1 MIDKNK
7 FFEIFGIILVI
18 ILLYSYLPT
27 IYEIASETGS
37 ADFLWQASKCTFE
50 GINFYESYL
59 NRNGECPIFLNDGA
73 GYAQGFYLLLYP
85 FTLLEWNSAKIL
97 WFLFNIILLLFI
109 IIILCKKFE
118 LTGIETFLII
128 FIIMYS
134 IVVRVNLIMGQHT
147 IFTLFFLI
155 LPFVYKSKLFTILSG
170 ISYLKYNIGY
180 VLLILFFVSKEYK
193 KVFLSLSP
201 VIIGLLVFC
210 LITNTNIV
218 DNIFQPIQ
226 LAIFNAKYSGATL
239 TNIFLFSFF
248 KDFSIF
254 NEYVNYFLIGIF
266 TLTFNIFL
274 ISKISKKNNNLFKL
288 SSLCLLVLISTP
300 HWGHDYIL
308 MTPLLIYSIKYY
320 NFNLTLMRIN
330 IVACIYFLYLYSG
343 IQIYL
348 NKFLLIL
355 NINFL
360 EVIKIYP
367 YFDILILLIVLLM
380 NIYNK
385 KLIIIKS

>member
-1 MIDKNK
+1 M
-7 FFEIFGIILVI
+7 
-18 ILLYSYLPT
+18 
-27 IYEIASETGS
+27 
-37 ADFLWQASKCTFE
+37 
-50 GINFYESYL
+50 
-59 NRNGECPIFLNDGA
+59 NDGA

-85 FTLLEWNSAKIL
+85 FTLLAGIL
-97 WFLFNIILLLFI
+97 QKFYGFFEYYITFI
-109 IIILCKKFE
+109 YNNYLCKKFE

-226 LAIFNAKYSGATL
+226 LAIFNAKYSEATL
-239 TNIFLFSFF
+239 TNIFYL
-248 KDFSIF
+248 
-254 NEYVNYFLIGIF
+254 VFL
-266 TLTFNIFL
+266 
-274 ISKISKKNNNLFKL
+274 KI
-288 SSLCLLVLISTP
+288 
-300 HWGHDYIL
+300 
-308 MTPLLIYSIKYY
+308 
-320 NFNLTLMRIN
+320 
-330 IVACIYFLYLYSG
+330 FLYLMS
-343 IQIYL
+343 
-348 NKFLLIL
+348 
-355 NINFL
+355 
-360 EVIKIYP
+360 
-367 YFDILILLIVLLM
+367 M
-380 NIYNK
+380 
-385 KLIIIKS
+385 